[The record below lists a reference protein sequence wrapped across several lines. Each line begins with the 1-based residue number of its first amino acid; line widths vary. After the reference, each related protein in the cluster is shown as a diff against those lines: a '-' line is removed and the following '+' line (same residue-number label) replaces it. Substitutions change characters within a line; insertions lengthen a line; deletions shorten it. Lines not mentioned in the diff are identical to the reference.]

1 MKIHLVGVEM
11 FHGDRK
17 ADMTMLIV
25 SLRNVANA
33 LKNYQC
39 FGKKNLLAR
48 LGPNEKELYLEDPT
62 V

>member
-39 FGKKNLLAR
+39 FGKKKTYWL
-48 LGPNEKELYLEDPT
+48 